1 MDNLL
6 DADLTW
12 RSKKCNCNKR
22 FYNYNARAF
31 TEIYARINDTRLDE
45 ASDTFFVA
53 FFRFIRP
60 DRIMIVDYVIRI
72 IDQGLKTHYPRDRFG
87 RDITDIIIN
96 DTRRDQC

>member
-1 MDNLL
+1 MNNLL

-12 RSKKCNCNKR
+12 RSKKCNCNKD
-22 FYNYNARAF
+22 FIITMRAF
-31 TEIYARINDTRLDE
+31 TEIYVRINDTRLDE
-45 ASDTFFVA
+45 ASDTFLVA

-96 DTRRDQC
+96 DTRRDQF